1 MHLLLKWLVSA
12 GAILMAAYLIPG
24 ITFGGVWTALVL
36 AIVLGLINITLKP
49 LLVIITLPINL
60 LTLGLFTFIINAI
73 LILLASSIV
82 KGFAVDGFLYALI
95 FAVALSI
102 INYILSKLFG
112 AK

>member
-24 ITFGGVWTALVL
+24 ITVGGVWTALVL

-60 LTLGLFTFIINAI
+60 LTLGLFTFIIMQ
-73 LILLASSIV
+73 S
-82 KGFAVDGFLYALI
+82 
-95 FAVALSI
+95 
-102 INYILSKLFG
+102 LFYWLHP
-112 AK
+112 